1 MGPRDRSGRLWQAGE
16 VGLYELRSREPLA
29 APALVAA
36 LDGWV
41 DAGGCGTGAA
51 EYLARGAEVVATFD
65 LDRLL
70 DYRARRP
77 LLDIVGG
84 RLTGM
89 EWPELTVRKVTR
101 GGRDLLV
108 LTGPEPDY
116 GWQRF
121 RGALIEL
128 ALELG
133 VVQSVCVGAIP
144 AMVPHTRPAPI
155 IMTGTDR
162 APREGDPPLPAEHL
176 RVPAAAVNLV
186 ELSLADQGIPSVGFW
201 AQVPHYVGGV
211 YAAGALELVGRVAD
225 HLGVDVPVDDLA
237 EQAREERARLD
248 EIVAARPEA
257 RAYLERLED
266 AQQMAPPGGDI
277 AGEVERFLREV
288 TGESRN
294 PFEEP

>member
-1 MGPRDRSGRLWQAGE
+1 
-16 VGLYELRSREPLA
+16 VGLYELRSREPLS

-41 DAGGCGTGAA
+41 DAAGCGTGAG
-51 EYLARGAEVVATFD
+51 EYLVNGGEVVATFD

-77 LLDIVGG
+77 VLDIVGG

-89 EWPELTVRKVTR
+89 EWPELSVRKVAR
-101 GGRDLLV
+101 GGRDILV

-116 GWQRF
+116 GWHQF
-121 RGALIEL
+121 REAVIEL

-133 VVQSVCVGAIP
+133 VVQSVCIGAIP

-155 IMTGTDR
+155 IMTGAER
-162 APREGDPPLPAEHL
+162 APREGDPPLPADHL
-176 RVPAAAVNLV
+176 QVPAAAVNLV

-201 AQVPHYVGGV
+201 AQVPHYVGGA
-211 YAAGALELVGRVAD
+211 YAAGALALVQRVAD
-225 HLGVDVPVDDLA
+225 HLGVDVPVDDLE
-237 EQAREERARLD
+237 EQARQEGARLD

-257 RAYLERLED
+257 AAYLQRLED
-266 AQQMAPPGGDI
+266 AQQMAAPPGGDI